1 MSFLSCISVQEVEA
15 CVALLDKECVALSPQ
30 VGSLR
35 IFPLHAGLGTLNQRL
50 YESKPDPLRPGERSS
65 TEEEESAEA
74 PQGSATRLS
83 RIRKKK
89 KRRRVVV
96 TDALAEASFS
106 MPGIRYVVD
115 TGLQLRTVSL
125 RSNVSHHECSLFEQ
139 MGRPKISQHQ
149 EISHLQKQLTTNFQ
163 TC

>member
-1 MSFLSCISVQEVEA
+1 MRPPCLSLQEVEA

-35 IFPLHAGLGTLNQRL
+35 IFPLHAELGTLNQRL
-50 YESKPDPLRPGERSS
+50 YNSKPDALRPAEQSS
-65 TEEEESAEA
+65 TEEEEEGAEA
-74 PQGSATRLS
+74 PEVSATRPA
-83 RIRKKK
+83 RIRKGRRR

-125 RSNVSHHECSLFEQ
+125 RLNFTHHEGSFKQ
-139 MGRPKISQHQ
+139 MDRPKISQH
-149 EISHLQKQLTTNFQ
+149 
-163 TC
+163 